1 MVGRIPD
8 VWHACQYKYVPEI
21 GSSEGQGT
29 ALPRKLV
36 TSRLQGSV
44 RNFWPA
50 TQEFR
55 TWPRPSCPP
64 ALPGGEGPRRKTN
77 PLHGG
82 DVRSLVSLAPSVAPL
97 RFAGG
102 MRSGR

>member
-44 RNFWPA
+44 RNFWP
-50 TQEFR
+50 
-55 TWPRPSCPP
+55 
-64 ALPGGEGPRRKTN
+64 
-77 PLHGG
+77 
-82 DVRSLVSLAPSVAPL
+82 
-97 RFAGG
+97 
-102 MRSGR
+102 SGRWAVGSTGRGRRSAQDTGAAGIAGRGTCRLLPEHCRIAFPTRETPMTMPSPLLSFC